1 MYRKP
6 RRNLCKGLTLL
17 LCLVVLLTSVHL
29 GGAAALAEDSGTVN
43 ITVNYVYAS
52 NQSMVAQPYQ
62 AQITKGAAFH
72 KTLELPRLLNYAI
85 PTDRATG
92 LGEGIVLDSTA
103 GTLAIDL
110 ESVDADVTVTLYYVA
125 GQAKYHV
132 YHYFQN
138 LEDDG
143 YTLREPVVEL
153 VGDIDSY
160 TEAVADA
167 VPGFHCKGVPQ
178 TTIAADGTTVVEIY
192 YDRDYYTV
200 IFDVNGGINGPE
212 PIYAKYGAAFRVADV
227 RTPARAGY
235 TFLGWGEPA
244 LSGEVEITGNIT
256 YTAQWLPNRGQAD
269 YTIVLWGQNA
279 NDDEYSYLSSHEA
292 WGHVGE
298 EVNWEGNPLI
308 SHVHTEECGKLIC
321 GKEAHTHS
329 DACGLNCPHV
339 HDLTCY
345 GLSANASKTSPNDN
359 TKWWNNSK
367 PETYFARLGIE
378 NGCLYY
384 DDENAAL
391 DSADYYYL
399 RLNGAYYSL
408 SETLFNKLK
417 GQQLGKTDDGTS
429 SNKDYYYK
437 YSINPSGISC
447 THTHTDSC
455 YACDRIEHTHSAAC
469 FASLDCKI
477 DDTTPKHMSELHP
490 GNDLWK
496 YERSETVTV
505 DADGSTVL
513 NVYFTRREFSLH
525 FRKAN
530 SNSDDYG
537 SITARW
543 GQNIDA
549 EYKAVVAKAGSSFW
563 SRNRDGSN
571 PWTNYIGV
579 MPTENATYYNY
590 KRTGSG
596 TSTMTYYSENLTGG
610 YDVIFTVSFPGTNLV
625 VSDEDRY
632 EFEGFT
638 YDHGTSNDSN
648 CNGAKFYYNR
658 NRYALEFYSASGN
671 DPDKTE
677 QVKYQTPLGAYN
689 YTPTAK
695 PDTVEPD
702 AVFVGWYQNPEC
714 TGERFD
720 LAAHVMPAHNVA
732 LYAKWVNGLY
742 GVTTYTD
749 ETRRALYTY
758 DGYTGIQEN
767 IEKYSLATEPTAPSR
782 DGYVFVGWFY
792 REDGVEKPFSFTM
805 PITRDYELYPKF
817 SEPQAVTYTVHYYKA
832 GTTEKL
838 ADDRT
843 NSVMIGTTVTE
854 RAKMGTDLNLVPAGQ
869 QNNYYPEKTSTSVII
884 NQLEQEIIFYY
895 SEATEVSYTVY
906 YRDAQGNDL
915 ISPVTKTTSFVTVT
929 EQYVTIPNYAPRQF
943 QITQDL
949 SSDAEQNKIIFIYDP
964 TLSTLTIAKTGAL
977 DIDEN
982 QTFVFRI
989 QGTDENTKTVDLIV
1003 TVHGNGRTTVSG
1015 LPVGAYIV
1023 TEQTDWSWRYTPEA
1037 GTQTVTVTPDG
1048 SAVTFANARTDGQW
1062 LNGDSYS
1069 VNEFQ

>member
-298 EVNWEGNPLI
+298 EVNWEENPLI

-339 HDLTCY
+339 HDASCY
-345 GLSANASKTSPNDN
+345 GALKQ
-359 TKWWNNSK
+359 
-367 PETYFARLGIE
+367 ETP
-378 NGCLYY
+378 
-384 DDENAAL
+384 DV
-391 DSADYYYL
+391 SADITQFTNLFGMLQNGYVYRVRCNAGASIGDTLKYEKYYL
-399 RLNGAYYSL
+399 YFNGTWYLASA
-408 SETLFNKLK
+408 
-417 GQQLGKTDDGTS
+417 DACDGS
-429 SNKDYYYK
+429 AVKDSGSINAHGHSGYIFSGSNKDQYWA
-437 YSINPSGISC
+437 YSAKLNC
-447 THTHTDSC
+447 THTHADSC
-455 YACDRIEHTHSAAC
+455 YTCGKAAHTHDDSCLAC
-469 FASLDCKI
+469 TL
-477 DDTTPKHMSELHP
+477 DTTPKYMSELHP

-505 DADGSTVL
+505 DADGTTVL
-513 NVYFTRREFSLH
+513 NIYFTRREFTLH
-525 FRKAN
+525 FRNAK

-543 GQNIDA
+543 GRNIDT

-579 MPTENATYYNY
+579 MPAENATYYNY

-949 SSDAEQNKIIFIYDP
+949 SSDAEQNRIIFIYDP

-1015 LPVGAYIV
+1015 LPVGAYTV
-1023 TEQTDWSWRYTPEA
+1023 TEQTDWSWRYTPKA

>member
-29 GGAAALAEDSGTVN
+29 GGAAALAEDSGIVN

-110 ESVDADVTVTLYYVA
+110 DSVHTDVTVTLYYVA

-167 VPGFHCKGVPQ
+167 TPGFHCKGVPQ

-212 PIYAKYGAAFRVADV
+212 PIYAKYGTTFRVADV
-227 RTPARAGY
+227 RTPTRAGY

-244 LSGEVEITGNIT
+244 LSGEVEITGNVT
-256 YTAQWLPNRGQAD
+256 YAAQWLPNRGQAD

-298 EVNWEGNPLI
+298 EVNWAENPLI
-308 SHVHTEECGKLIC
+308 SHVHTEDCGKLIC
-321 GKEAHTHS
+321 GKEEHTHS
-329 DACGLNCPHV
+329 DACGLICPHV
-339 HDLTCY
+339 HDASCY
-345 GLSANASKTSPNDN
+345 GALKQ
-359 TKWWNNSK
+359 
-367 PETYFARLGIE
+367 ETP
-378 NGCLYY
+378 
-384 DDENAAL
+384 DV
-391 DSADYYYL
+391 SADITQFIKLFGTLQNGYIYRVRCNAGASTGDTLKYEKYYL
-399 RLNGAYYSL
+399 YFNGTWYLASA
-408 SETLFNKLK
+408 
-417 GQQLGKTDDGTS
+417 DACDGSAVKDSGSINAHGHSGYIIS
-429 SNKDYYYK
+429 SNKKDQYWA
-437 YSINPSGISC
+437 YSAKLDC
-447 THTHTDSC
+447 THLHTDSC
-455 YACDRIEHTHSAAC
+455 YTCGKAAHTHDNSCLAC
-469 FASLDCKI
+469 TL
-477 DDTTPKHMSELHP
+477 DTTPKYMSELHP

-513 NVYFTRREFSLH
+513 NVYFTRREFTLH
-525 FRKAN
+525 FRAAR

-543 GQNIDA
+543 GQNIDT

-579 MPTENATYYNY
+579 MPAENATYYNY

-596 TSTMTYYSENLTGG
+596 TSTMTYYGENLTDG
-610 YDVIFTVSFPGTNLV
+610 YDAIFTVSFPGTNLV

-658 NRYALEFYSASGN
+658 NQYALEFYSASGN
-671 DPDKTE
+671 DPDRTN
-677 QVKYQTPLGAYN
+677 QVKYQAPLGGYN
-689 YTPTAK
+689 YAPTEM

-749 ETRRALYTY
+749 ESRRTLYTY

-767 IEKYSLATEPTAPSR
+767 IEKYTLAAEPTAPSR

-792 REDGVEKPFSFTM
+792 REDGAEKPFSFTM

-884 NQLEQEIIFYY
+884 NQLDQEIIFYY

-915 ISPVTKTTSFVTVT
+915 IPSVTKTTSFVTVT
-929 EQYVTIPNYAPRQF
+929 EQYVPIPNYAPRQF

-964 TLSTLTIAKTGAL
+964 TLSTLNIAKTGAL

-982 QTFVFRI
+982 QTFVFRV

-1015 LPVGAYIV
+1015 LPVGAYTV

-1048 SAVTFANARTDGQW
+1048 STVTFANARTDGQW

>member
-52 NQSMVAQPYQ
+52 NQSMVSQPYQ
-62 AQITKGAAFH
+62 AQIATGAAFH
-72 KTLELPRLLNYAI
+72 KTLELPQLLNYSI
-85 PTDRATG
+85 PTDRASG
-92 LGEGIVLDSTA
+92 LGEGIVLDAAA

-110 ESVDADVTVTLYYVA
+110 DSVHSDVTVTLYYVA

-200 IFDVNGGINGPE
+200 IFDVNGGTNGPE
-212 PIYAKYGAAFRVADV
+212 PIYAKYGTTFSAAEI

-244 LSGEVEITGNIT
+244 LSGEVEITGNVT
-256 YTAQWLPNRGQAD
+256 YAAQWLPNRGQAD

-279 NDDEYSYLSSHEA
+279 NDNEYSYLSSHEA

-298 EVNWEGNPLI
+298 EVSWEENLLI
-308 SHVHTEECGKLIC
+308 SHVHTEECSTLIC
-321 GKEAHTHS
+321 GKEEHTHS
-329 DACGLNCPHV
+329 DACGLSCQHV

-345 GLSANASKTSPNDN
+345 GLSADAGQVTPDDEAVK
-359 TKWWNNSK
+359 
-367 PETYFARLGIE
+367 YFAQLGLE
-378 NGCLYY
+378 NGKIYY
-384 DDENAAL
+384 FDDNGYNGKG
-391 DSADYYYL
+391 DIYYL
-399 RLNGAYYSL
+399 YLDGGYYQYSAKPTANIGA
-408 SETLFNKLK
+408 
-417 GQQLGKTDDGTS
+417 QLGKTNCSGEGLFHS
-429 SNKDYYYK
+429 KDYFYK
-437 YSINPSGISC
+437 YELVVTC

-455 YACDRIEHTHSAAC
+455 YACGKAAHTHDDSCLAC
-469 FASLDCKI
+469 TL
-477 DDTTPKHMSELHP
+477 DTTPKYMSELHP

-496 YERSETVTV
+496 YERSDTVTV

-513 NVYFTRREFSLH
+513 NVYFTRKEFTLH

-530 SNSDDYG
+530 SNTDNYG

-543 GQNIDA
+543 GQNIDT
-549 EYKAVVAKAGSSFW
+549 EYKAVVASAGSSFW
-563 SRNRDGSN
+563 SRNRDGSS

-579 MPTENATYYNY
+579 MPAENATYYNY
-590 KRTGSG
+590 KASGSRTN
-596 TSTMTYYSENLTGG
+596 TMTYYGENLTGG
-610 YDVIFTVSFPGTNLV
+610 YDVIFTVTFPGRGYTV
-625 VSDEDRY
+625 TDEDRY

-638 YDHGTSNDSN
+638 YDHGTSNGDD
-648 CNGAKFYYNR
+648 CDGAKFYYNR
-658 NRYALEFYSASGN
+658 NQYALEFYSAGGSE
-671 DPDKTE
+671 PDRAE
-677 QVKYQTPLGAYN
+677 QVKYQASLSAYD
-689 YTPTAK
+689 YTPTEK
-695 PDTVEPD
+695 PSTVEAD

-720 LAAHVMPAHNVA
+720 LSTHVMPAHNVA

-742 GVTTYTD
+742 TVTTYTD
-749 ETRRALYTY
+749 ESMQTLYTY

-767 IEKYSLATEPTAPSR
+767 IEKYSLAAEPTAPSR

-792 REDGVEKPFSFTM
+792 REDGAEKPFSFTM
-805 PITRDYELYPKF
+805 PITRNYELYPKF

-884 NQLEQEIIFYY
+884 NQLDQEIIFYY

-915 ISPVTKTTSFVTVT
+915 IPPVTKTTSFVTVT

-964 TLSTLTIAKTGAL
+964 TLSTLTIAKTGAQ

-982 QTFVFRI
+982 QTFVFRV
-989 QGTDENTKTVDLIV
+989 QGTDENTRTVDLIV
-1003 TVHGNGRTTVSG
+1003 TVHGNGKTTVSE
-1015 LPVGAYIV
+1015 LPVGAYTV

-1037 GTQTVTVTPDG
+1037 GTQTVTVTPGG
-1048 SAVTFANARTDGQW
+1048 STVTFTNTRTDGQW

-1069 VNEFQ
+1069 INEFQ

>member
-308 SHVHTEECGKLIC
+308 SHVHTEDCGKLIC

-339 HDLTCY
+339 HDASCY
-345 GLSANASKTSPNDN
+345 GALKQ
-359 TKWWNNSK
+359 
-367 PETYFARLGIE
+367 ETP
-378 NGCLYY
+378 
-384 DDENAAL
+384 DV
-391 DSADYYYL
+391 SADITQFTNLFGTLQNGYVYRVRCNAGASTGNTLKYEKYYL
-399 RLNGAYYSL
+399 YFNGTWYLASA
-408 SETLFNKLK
+408 
-417 GQQLGKTDDGTS
+417 DACDGS
-429 SNKDYYYK
+429 AVKNSG
-437 YSINPSGISC
+437 SINAHGHSGYIFSGNDKDQYWAYSAKLNC
-447 THTHTDSC
+447 THTHADSC
-455 YACDRIEHTHSAAC
+455 YTCGKAAHTHDDSCLAC
-469 FASLDCKI
+469 TLDI
-477 DDTTPKHMSELHP
+477 TPKYMSELHP
-490 GNDLWK
+490 GNNLWN
-496 YERSETVTV
+496 YERSDTVTV

-513 NVYFTRREFSLH
+513 NVYFTRREFTLH

-906 YRDAQGNDL
+906 YRDAQGKDL

-949 SSDAEQNKIIFIYDP
+949 SSDAEQNRIIFIYDP

-982 QTFVFRI
+982 QTFVFRV

-1015 LPVGAYIV
+1015 LPVGAYTV